1 MRDEGAPVMRV
12 HVDTTSSTDKKNSA
26 STSEP
31 GSSNGDGTSTFA
43 DAAMLSPNSHSLNES
58 ARNPSFQSFN
68 DVVDLVFNPL
78 RSVISQNRR
87 RYTEDGFNLDLTY
100 ITDRIIAMGYPAKSL
115 ERLYRNSMCHTVK
128 FLERNHADHYKVFNL
143 RGNYFY
149 KVEKFHGRVGLY
161 HMKDHHPPRLDLMA
175 PFCNEVNEYL
185 RADPRNVVAVHCK
198 AGKGRTGVMICAYLV
213 SINFYNLPR
222 QVMDYYS
229 IVRTINNKGVTIPS
243 QRRYVYYFSQM
254 HKHGLTYTPLRIE
267 LVGVYVE
274 RPPQP
279 GVTFKGD
286 LVMRVAQGDIEMF
299 TGAPI
304 TITRSQWSEEEKL
317 WTGKVPFGKDSYD
330 PSEHGFDTNRTC
342 VSRRAWGWSVT
353 HPYRVYLEGDIRVDI
368 FSETSTTGSRL
379 RKNKRKR
386 EKIGHVWL
394 NTMFTC
400 PGSCGGGYRHGDEIS
415 PYPEGATSI
424 TARRTSSSSAGVGPS
439 VPTCSPST
447 SAPGPVSARKSH
459 SSDPHMSDSG
469 CTDGQKKRKTP
480 STSERWEATNLELI
494 LPPGLEEHCPHSSLS
509 DIYGDPSKAPRYGI
523 EELLRSAHCSHLVRD
538 SYNER
543 RRCLSAGD
551 PVEAAAEGRPEA
563 AGPALIRRNRD
574 EHVHVFP
581 LMEVDRAFKN
591 DSMPLGF
598 KVIIIT
604 KCIHS
609 QDLVAQ
615 EKAETALADA
625 RRVAAKHEE
634 EKQSKHRRS
643 INCPP
648 PNVPVIGAGPLQ
660 TATSWPRCPL
670 QAEQSSCSSLGTSM
684 AFPAKPEQW
693 DHTASSSS
701 TASECADD
709 LDNRTLQLSD
719 LNVNRGCMG
728 VVFDNPIA
736 EDVRRSVNGGQHS
749 AGGDGH
755 SSASNSSGDLTSAV
769 DSAGEADPLATLSR
783 SPRIAEKCAE
793 LLAETAE
800 TSMR

>member
-1 MRDEGAPVMRV
+1 MRDEGAAMRV
-12 HVDTTSSTDKKNSA
+12 HVDPATTDKKNS
-26 STSEP
+26 SSISEP

-43 DAAMLSPNSHSLNES
+43 EAAVSPNSQFVEPS
-58 ARNPSFQSFN
+58 RNPSFQSFN

-100 ITDRIIAMGYPAKSL
+100 ITDRIIAMGYPAKSI

-128 FLERNHADHYKVFNL
+128 FLERNHAGHYKVFNL

-161 HMKDHHPPRLDLMA
+161 HMKDHHPPRLDLMD
-175 PFCNEVNEYL
+175 PFCREVNEYL
-185 RADPRNVVAVHCK
+185 KADPRNVVAVHCK

-213 SINFYNLPR
+213 SINFYTLPR

-229 IVRTINNKGVTIPS
+229 IVRTVNNKGVTIPS
-243 QRRYVYYFSQM
+243 QRRYVYYFAQM
-254 HKHGLTYTPLRIE
+254 HKYGLTYTPLRIE

-304 TITRSQWSEEEKL
+304 TISRHQWSEEEKL
-317 WTGKVPFGKDSYD
+317 WAGKVPFGKDSYN
-330 PSEHGFDTNRTC
+330 PSMLSFDTDKTC

-353 HPYRVYLEGDIRVDI
+353 QPYRVYLEGDIRVDI
-368 FSETSTTGSRL
+368 FSETTTTGSRL
-379 RKNKRKR
+379 RKNKKKR

-424 TARRTSSSSAGVGPS
+424 TKIRTSE
-439 VPTCSPST
+439 PST
-447 SAPGPVSARKSH
+447 STVLCTSCSPPPVPASVISRKSR
-459 SSDPHMSDSG
+459 SSDPQMSPIEGGCPDS
-469 CTDGQKKRKTP
+469 QRKRKATNC
-480 STSERWEATNLELI
+480 SERWEATNLELI
-494 LPPGLEEHCPHSSLS
+494 LPPGLEEHCPFSTLG
-509 DIYGDPSKAPRYGI
+509 DIYGDAAKAPRFGI
-523 EELLRSAHCSHLVRD
+523 EELLRNAHASNMVRD

-543 RRCLSAGD
+543 RRSLPAGGE
-551 PVEAAAEGRPEA
+551 PVDAAAEGRPEA
-563 AGPALIRRNRD
+563 AGPALIRRRRE

-581 LMEVDRAFKN
+581 LIEVDRAFKN
-591 DSMPLGF
+591 ESMPPEF
-598 KVIIIT
+598 KLIIIT
-604 KCIHS
+604 RCIHS
-609 QDLVAQ
+609 EDHVAQ
-615 EKAETALADA
+615 EKAEAALADA

-634 EKQSKHRRS
+634 EKQSKYRKS
-643 INCPP
+643 ANCPP
-648 PNVPVIGAGPLQ
+648 PNVPVVGTGPLR

-670 QAEQSSCSSLGTSM
+670 QAEQSTSSALGASV

-701 TASECADD
+701 SGSE
-709 LDNRTLQLSD
+709 LSD
-719 LNVNRGCMG
+719 LNVGCPGTG
-728 VVFDNPIA
+728 VVFENPVGEILCS
-736 EDVRRSVNGGQHS
+736 DGGQNG
-749 AGGDGH
+749 AGDEGN
-755 SSASNSSGDLTSAV
+755 SSPSGSSGDLASAV
-769 DSAGEADPLATLSR
+769 DSACEGDQVTALVPPFSGAKTVC
-783 SPRIAEKCAE
+783 ANEKSA
-793 LLAETAE
+793 AAAE
-800 TSMR
+800 TSSR

>member
-1 MRDEGAPVMRV
+1 MRDEGAAMRV
-12 HVDTTSSTDKKNSA
+12 HVDPATTDKKNS
-26 STSEP
+26 SSISEP

-43 DAAMLSPNSHSLNES
+43 EAAVSPNSQFVEPS
-58 ARNPSFQSFN
+58 RNPSFQSFN

-100 ITDRIIAMGYPAKSL
+100 ITDRIIAMGYPAKSI

-128 FLERNHADHYKVFNL
+128 FLERNHAGHYKVFNL

-161 HMKDHHPPRLDLMA
+161 HMKDHHPPRLDLMD
-175 PFCNEVNEYL
+175 PFCREVNEYL
-185 RADPRNVVAVHCK
+185 KADPRNVVAVHCK

-213 SINFYNLPR
+213 SINFYTLPR

-229 IVRTINNKGVTIPS
+229 IVRTVNNKGVTIPS
-243 QRRYVYYFSQM
+243 QRRYVYYFAQM
-254 HKHGLTYTPLRIE
+254 HKYGLTYTPLRIE

-304 TITRSQWSEEEKL
+304 TISRHQWSEEEKL
-317 WTGKVPFGKDSYD
+317 WAGKVPFGKDSYN
-330 PSEHGFDTNRTC
+330 PSMLSFDTDKTC

-353 HPYRVYLEGDIRVDI
+353 QPYRVYLEGDIRVDI
-368 FSETSTTGSRL
+368 FSETTTTGSRL
-379 RKNKRKR
+379 RKNKKKR

-424 TARRTSSSSAGVGPS
+424 TKIRTSE
-439 VPTCSPST
+439 PST
-447 SAPGPVSARKSH
+447 STVLCTSCSPPPVPASVISRKSR
-459 SSDPHMSDSG
+459 SSDPQMSPIEGGCPDS
-469 CTDGQKKRKTP
+469 QRKRKATNC
-480 STSERWEATNLELI
+480 SERWEATNLELI
-494 LPPGLEEHCPHSSLS
+494 LPPGLEEHCPFSTLG
-509 DIYGDPSKAPRYGI
+509 DIYGDAAKAPRFGI
-523 EELLRSAHCSHLVRD
+523 EELLRNAHASNMVRD

-543 RRCLSAGD
+543 RRSLPAGGE
-551 PVEAAAEGRPEA
+551 PVDAAAEGRPEA
-563 AGPALIRRNRD
+563 AGPALIRRRRE

-581 LMEVDRAFKN
+581 LIEVDRAFKN
-591 DSMPLGF
+591 ESMPPEF
-598 KVIIIT
+598 KLIIIT
-604 KCIHS
+604 RCIHS
-609 QDLVAQ
+609 EDHVAQ
-615 EKAETALADA
+615 EKAEAALADA

-634 EKQSKHRRS
+634 EKQSKYRKS
-643 INCPP
+643 ANCPP
-648 PNVPVIGAGPLQ
+648 PNVPVVGTGPLR

-670 QAEQSSCSSLGTSM
+670 QAEQSTSSALGASV

-701 TASECADD
+701 SGSECADEVD
-709 LDNRTLQLSD
+709 DRALQLSD
-719 LNVNRGCMG
+719 LNVGCPGTG
-728 VVFDNPIA
+728 VVFENPVGEILCS
-736 EDVRRSVNGGQHS
+736 DGGQNG
-749 AGGDGH
+749 AGDEGN
-755 SSASNSSGDLTSAV
+755 SSPSGSSGDLASAV
-769 DSAGEADPLATLSR
+769 DSACEGDQVTALVPPFSGAKTVC
-783 SPRIAEKCAE
+783 ANEKSA
-793 LLAETAE
+793 AAAE
-800 TSMR
+800 TSSR